1 MEFVLTPE
9 QMMAAD
15 RATIDAGTPLEVLME
30 RAGWGLARAVRDLLG
45 GTYGRR
51 VVLVCGKGN
60 NGGDG
65 LVAARVLRQW
75 GVRTEVFELGDGVD
89 REGLMRS
96 LARADAVVDAMLGTG
111 FRGTLEGD
119 AAAAAEAMN
128 VSGVPVVACDIPT
141 GVDGTTGA
149 VEGVAVH
156 AVTTVCFATVKTGLL
171 LQPGATHAGSIRVE
185 PIGIDVARAPGEPAY
200 HLDDEDVSLLLPA
213 RDVDAHKWSAGG
225 LFVVAGQ
232 VGMLGAA
239 VMLGRSGL
247 RSGAGIVVLGVPGE
261 QMASRAAG
269 SEVVTRALPAT
280 AEGALDEP
288 AAKEVLDDLERFGA
302 MAIGPGLGTD
312 ERTVSAVRTLVAE
325 AAVPVLIDAD
335 GLNALA
341 GDLGPLRDRG
351 APTVL
356 TPHTGEF
363 ARLIG
368 GEIGPDRLLASREL
382 AAEVGAVVL
391 LKGSTTV
398 IADPSGRAV
407 LNTTGGP
414 WLATAGTGDVL
425 SGIIAGLLAQGIDA
439 FEAAAA
445 GAWIHGAAALDA
457 GTEGLVAGDLID
469 ALPRTLARVRGTA
482 V

>member
-9 QMMAAD
+9 QMNAAD
-15 RATIDAGTPLEVLME
+15 RATIEAGTPVDVLME
-30 RAGWGLARAVRDLLG
+30 RAGWGLARAVRDHLG

-65 LVAARVLRQW
+65 LVAARVLRHW
-75 GVRTEVFELGDGVD
+75 GVRTEVFELEAGLD
-89 REGLMRS
+89 REALVRS
-96 LARADAVVDAMLGTG
+96 LSRADAAVDAMLGTG

-119 AAAAAEAMN
+119 PASAAEAMN
-128 VSGVPVVACDIPT
+128 VSRAPLIACDIPT

-149 VEGVAVH
+149 VEGVAVR
-156 AVTTVCFATVKTGLL
+156 AVSTVCFAALKTGLL
-171 LQPGATHAGSIRVE
+171 LQPGAAHAGTIRVE
-185 PIGIDVARAPGEPAY
+185 PIGIDVTRAPDEPAY
-200 HLDDEDVSLLLPA
+200 HLDEDDVSLLLPV
-213 RDVDAHKWSAGG
+213 RDVETHKWSAGG

-232 VGMLGAA
+232 AGMLGAA
-239 VMLGRSGL
+239 ALVGRSGL
-247 RSGAGIVVLGVPGE
+247 RAGAGIVVLGVPGKE
-261 QMASRAAG
+261 LASRAAG
-269 SEVVTRALPAT
+269 SEIITRSLSAT
-280 AEGALDEP
+280 SEGVLDEP
-288 AAKEVLDDLERFGA
+288 AAKEVLDGLERFRA
-302 MAIGPGLGTD
+302 MAVGPGLGTD
-312 ERTVSAVRTLVAE
+312 ERTVAAVRTLVAE
-325 AAVPVLIDAD
+325 APAPVLVDAD

-341 GDLGPLRDRG
+341 GDLAPLRGRD

-363 ARLIG
+363 ARLVG
-368 GEIGPDRLLASREL
+368 DEIGPDRLLASREL
-382 AAEVGAVVL
+382 AADTGAVVL

-425 SGIIAGLLAQGIDA
+425 SGIIAGLLAQGVEA

-457 GTEGLVAGDLID
+457 STEGLVAGDVVE
-469 ALPRTLARVRGTA
+469 ALPRTLARLRGA
-482 V
+482 AA

>member
-15 RATIDAGTPLEVLME
+15 RATVEAGTPVEVLME

-51 VVLVCGKGN
+51 VALVCGKGN

-75 GVRTEVFELGDGVD
+75 GMRAEVFELEGGLD
-89 REGLMRS
+89 RGGLVRS
-96 LARADAVVDAMLGTG
+96 LARADVAVDAMLGTG

-128 VSGVPVVACDIPT
+128 VGGAPVVACDIPT

-149 VEGVAVH
+149 VEGVAVR
-156 AVTTVCFATVKTGLL
+156 AVTTVCFASIKTGLL
-171 LQPGATHAGSIRVE
+171 LHPGAAHAGTIRVE
-185 PIGIDVARAPGEPAY
+185 PIGIDVTRAPGEPAY
-200 HLDDEDVSLLLPA
+200 HLDEQDVSLLLPVRNA
-213 RDVDAHKWSAGG
+213 ETHKWSAGG

-232 VGMLGAA
+232 AGMLGAA
-239 VMLGRSGL
+239 AMVGRSGL
-247 RSGAGIVVLGVPGE
+247 RTGAGIVVLGVPGE
-261 QMASRAAG
+261 EMASRAAG
-269 SEVVTRALPAT
+269 SEVVTHALPAT
-280 AEGALDEP
+280 PGGALDEP
-288 AAKEVLDDLERFGA
+288 AAKEVLDGLERFRA

-312 ERTVSAVRTLVAE
+312 ERTVTAVRTLVAE
-325 AAVPVLIDAD
+325 APVPVLVDAD

-341 GDLGPLRDRG
+341 GDLGPLRGRG

-356 TPHTGEF
+356 TPHAGEF

-368 GEIGPDRLLASREL
+368 DEIGPDRLLASREL
-382 AAEVGAVVL
+382 AADTGAVVL

-425 SGIIAGLLAQGIDA
+425 SGIIAGLLAQGVDA

-445 GAWIHGAAALDA
+445 GAWVHGAAALDA
-457 GTEGLVAGDLID
+457 GTEGLVAGDVVE
-469 ALPRTLARVRGTA
+469 ALPRTLARVRGA
-482 V
+482 AA